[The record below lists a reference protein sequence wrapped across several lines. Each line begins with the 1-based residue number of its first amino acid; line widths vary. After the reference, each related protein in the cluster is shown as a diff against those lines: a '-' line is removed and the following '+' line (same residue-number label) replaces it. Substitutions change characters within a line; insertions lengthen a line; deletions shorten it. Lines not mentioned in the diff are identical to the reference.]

1 MHEADIDRSSSAG
14 ALETGPLVIG
24 VMGISIPVGLI
35 ALACVTGSV
44 VVLVL
49 AVLAMLGVGG
59 TVLAFMFRLTAD
71 PPELEGAAVA
81 GE

>member
-1 MHEADIDRSSSAG
+1 MHDADNDGTLPAG
-14 ALETGPLVIG
+14 ALETSPLVVG
-24 VMGISIPVGLI
+24 VIGISIPVSLI

-44 VVLVL
+44 VVLVF

-59 TVLAFMFRLTAD
+59 ATLAFMFRLTAD
-71 PPELEGAAVA
+71 PPELEGGAVA